1 MTDSPTDSSQRLEAD
16 ARSRYANPGQP
27 PSPLLDM
34 ITLSPMPQQD
44 SPAAH
49 LMGIFPDFDE
59 AVIISVLESVN
70 NDQDRALDVLL
81 GMNDPTYVPATPPS
95 TIQPP
100 QQRPGPTQE
109 DLDEQLARRLAF
121 EEEEAA
127 RAVSSERQPGWGGV
141 SPPQQ
146 HQQQASYQA
155 YQPRRS
161 NDRGPGSWNG
171 WRTEQDRT
179 SQYPGQGQRDTM
191 AEFQEGFYKIAE
203 TGKKTLST
211 LVSKVKAK
219 MQEFDQGGGPVSG
232 STSTSAYDAHD
243 LSLQGT
249 PAQGYTHSSS
259 YGAGG
264 TASPSWNGGQPR
276 TSMYTPAPPIPPID
290 TRPNT
295 STGTPP
301 AVRGYDLSDP
311 AEGGVSPRNHTPPP
325 PFPDENTTTRSLRA
339 EGETLPS
346 ALSVSPDHALPGA
359 FPLTSGNPTPFT
371 SSPRS
376 STSGPGPVPVSGL
389 VPISGP
395 QGAGGTA
402 ARSNVE
408 FSKLGLLPKR
418 PVSLVRPLSPPA
430 AAAGGRNASTQ
441 RKESSDDELE
451 YVENPFEDRH

>member
-1 MTDSPTDSSQRLEAD
+1 
-16 ARSRYANPGQP
+16 
-27 PSPLLDM
+27 
-34 ITLSPMPQQD
+34 MPQQD
-44 SPAAH
+44 SPVAH
-49 LMGIFPDFDE
+49 LKGIFPDFDE

-81 GMNDPTYVPATPPS
+81 GMNDPTYVPAAPS
-95 TIQPP
+95 SNIQPP
-100 QQRPGPTQE
+100 QQRRQGLTQE
-109 DLDEQLARRLAF
+109 ESDEQLARRLAF

-141 SPPQQ
+141 PPAQQ
-146 HQQQASYQA
+146 HRQQASYQA

-161 NDRGPGSWNG
+161 SDRGPGSWND

-179 SQYPGQGQRDTM
+179 PQYPGQGQRDTM

-203 TGKKTLST
+203 TGKKTFNT
-211 LVSKVKAK
+211 IYSKFKAK

-232 STSTSAYDAHD
+232 STSTSAYGAHD
-243 LSLQGT
+243 LGLQGT

-259 YGAGG
+259 YGAGR
-264 TASPSWNGGQPR
+264 TASPSWNGGQPHAN
-276 TSMYTPAPPIPPID
+276 MYTPAPPIPPID
-290 TRPNT
+290 TRSDT
-295 STGTPP
+295 RTGTPP

-311 AEGGVSPRNHTPPP
+311 GEGGASPQSHTPPP
-325 PFPDENTTTRSLRA
+325 PFPSENTTTRSLRA

-346 ALSVSPDHALPGA
+346 ALPVSPDHALPGA
-359 FPLTSGNPTPFT
+359 FPLTSGSPTPFT

-389 VPISGP
+389 VPNSGP

-430 AAAGGRNASTQ
+430 AAAGGRNAPAQ

>member
-1 MTDSPTDSSQRLEAD
+1 MTDSPTDSQRLEPD
-16 ARSRYANPGQP
+16 ARSRHANHSQP
-27 PSPLLDM
+27 PSPLSDM
-34 ITLSPMPQQD
+34 ITLSPIPQQD
-44 SPAAH
+44 SPVAH

-95 TIQPP
+95 TIQSQRPP
-100 QQRPGPTQE
+100 QQQPGPTQE

-127 RAVSSERQPGWGGV
+127 RAASSERQPRWGGL

-146 HQQQASYQA
+146 NQQQANYQA

-161 NDRGPGSWNG
+161 NDRGSGSWSG

-203 TGKKTLST
+203 TGKKTFST
-211 LVSKVKAK
+211 IVSKVKAK
-219 MQEFDQGGGPVSG
+219 MQEFDQGGGPGSG
-232 STSTSAYDAHD
+232 STSTNAYGAPD
-243 LSLQGT
+243 LGLQGT
-249 PAQGYTHSSS
+249 PSQGYTHSPS
-259 YGAGG
+259 YSAGR

-276 TSMYTPAPPIPPID
+276 TNTYAPAPPIPPID
-290 TRPNT
+290 TRPDT
-295 STGTPP
+295 RTRTPP

-311 AEGGVSPRNHTPPP
+311 AEGGVSPRTHTPPP
-325 PFPDENTTTRSLRA
+325 PFPSENTTARSLGA
-339 EGETLPS
+339 EGEPLSS
-346 ALSVSPDHALPGA
+346 ALPVSPDNALPGA
-359 FPLTSGNPTPFT
+359 FPLTSGNPPPFT
-371 SSPRS
+371 SSSRS
-376 STSGPGPVPVSGL
+376 STSGPGP

-402 ARSNVE
+402 PRSNVE

-430 AAAGGRNASTQ
+430 AAAGGRNAPAQ